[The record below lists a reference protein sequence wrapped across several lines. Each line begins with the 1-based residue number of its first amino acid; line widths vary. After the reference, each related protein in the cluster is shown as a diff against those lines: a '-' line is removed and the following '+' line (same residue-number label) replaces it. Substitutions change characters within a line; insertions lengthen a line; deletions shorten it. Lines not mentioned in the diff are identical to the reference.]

1 MHGIDFKIDKNMASS
16 NEFDT
21 ADDSL
26 GTTVLLSEDEGS
38 LSKQVIMNY
47 FTSDGPRTRRLSD
60 CEPVRNILDESSGAE
75 ELRQSGERSTKM
87 DEVHDM
93 EANSPEDF
101 QVERVDAPE
110 GLPEERT
117 KGTLDELFTWE
128 IALSVLV
135 VLAAL
140 AHCMWIWNLVELSV
154 VGLEFG
160 D

>member
-1 MHGIDFKIDKNMASS
+1 MHEIDFKIDKNMASS

-21 ADDSL
+21 A
-26 GTTVLLSEDEGS
+26 TILL
-38 LSKQVIMNY
+38 VIMNY

-117 KGTLDELFTWE
+117 KGL
-128 IALSVLV
+128 
-135 VLAAL
+135 
-140 AHCMWIWNLVELSV
+140 
-154 VGLEFG
+154 
-160 D
+160 